1 MAPSIA
7 PFPMLI
13 ILLVVVI
20 PLLVLF
26 IRLCIKK
33 SQIAAIVALVPLIL
47 VLSLFLI
54 RLSNYGRLEAHRNRA
69 ILKYQDILRKY
80 EILNNGS
87 VNQAPIWSEGIDQ
100 QFEADVYPSGISALR
115 ALARQVIKQIP
126 YVMGESGSLETI
138 VIYSDSQAVNIIE
151 EFRQA
156 ISKLIPEIKCR
167 IEIGNIELNPN
178 EMGIRYSLETGDPAN
193 PMTYNDRMQVKGN
206 MTILKIEGESGTIQ
220 ARIFCGPRQ
229 SIVSTKYNNK
239 TWVENFSDFVNI
251 QPDKQ
256 YIVAKSSES
265 CLAPG
270 EAEQQAME
278 DACVQASGMLKDY
291 SRQTS
296 EYNLVNN
303 LKASPADIQ
312 ESGMVIDKFVQS
324 FDGSAGKIWRQAILL
339 DVSPEK
345 LNQLADKIAGITQVR
360 RQRRLSTVGSIA
372 GLFVLITIVYIF
384 LNAATKGYY
393 AWSLRIVGVV
403 LALILIFLLF
413 A

>member
-1 MAPSIA
+1 
-7 PFPMLI
+7 
-13 ILLVVVI
+13 
-20 PLLVLF
+20 
-26 IRLCIKK
+26 
-33 SQIAAIVALVPLIL
+33 
-47 VLSLFLI
+47 
-54 RLSNYGRLEAHRNRA
+54 
-69 ILKYQDILRKY
+69 
-80 EILNNGS
+80 
-87 VNQAPIWSEGIDQ
+87 
-100 QFEADVYPSGISALR
+100 
-115 ALARQVIKQIP
+115 
-126 YVMGESGSLETI
+126 
-138 VIYSDSQAVNIIE
+138 
-151 EFRQA
+151 
-156 ISKLIPEIKCR
+156 
-167 IEIGNIELNPN
+167 
-178 EMGIRYSLETGDPAN
+178 MGIRYSLETGDPAN
-193 PMTYNDRMQVKGN
+193 PMTYNDRTQVKGN